1 MWSALVVADRT
12 LYSLEFSRANE
23 GRAEGSELE
32 CGALISRRAL
42 TARLASLP
50 VQGGGG
56 GGVGRTAAR
65 PVATSLHHREGKPP
79 ASRRQPGR
87 SARPPPARPA
97 DVGEPSW

>member
-50 VQGGGG
+50 VQLGGELGSRPRAAGRLRRRGAGG
-56 GGVGRTAAR
+56 CALRQAAWR
-65 PVATSLHHREGKPP
+65 LP
-79 ASRRQPGR
+79 
-87 SARPPPARPA
+87 
-97 DVGEPSW
+97 